1 MIRYLTAGESHGKA
15 LVGIIEGVP
24 AGIDLSSE
32 YIDLQLQRRQQWYGR
47 GSRMRIEEDSVEII
61 SGVRHGKT
69 LGSPISLMIRN
80 LDSKNWE
87 DLMSIES
94 GSDSHEPISI
104 PRPGHAD
111 YSGAIK
117 YGFDDLR
124 NVIERSSARE
134 TAMRVACCT
143 IARKLLEELGI
154 NIGSYVVRIGSNTV
168 SDLKEIKE
176 RIQNLLHQNGGAL
189 NLSHTADKSVVR
201 FLDEEIGARVIDEI
215 DKAKKEGDT
224 LGGIFEII
232 VTGVPIGLGTY
243 VQYDRRLDGQ
253 LAQVLMSI
261 PAVKGVEIGL
271 GFEGANMHGSK
282 VHDPFTIVNG
292 EIKRTSNNA
301 GGIEGGVTNGEPI
314 VLRAVMKPIPTLA
327 KPLQSVHL
335 IDMKEV
341 EARYERSDICAVPS
355 CSIIG
360 EAVIAPVLANAML
373 EKYGGDS
380 LEEIRARYFGERG

>member
-24 AGIDLSSE
+24 AGIELSSE
-32 YIDLQLQRRQQWYGR
+32 YIDLQLRRRQHWYGR

-87 DLMSIES
+87 ELMSIES
-94 GSDSHEPISI
+94 SSDSHDPISI

-111 YSGAIK
+111 YAGAMK

-176 RIQNLLHQNGGAL
+176 RIQNLLHQHEGAL

-232 VTGVPIGLGTY
+232 VTGVPIGLGSY
-243 VQYDRRLDGQ
+243 VHYDRRLDGR

-314 VLRAVMKPIPTLA
+314 ILRAVMKPIPTLA

-335 IDMKEV
+335 RDMKEV

-360 EAVIAPVLANAML
+360 EAVIAPVLANAFL

-380 LEEIRARYFGERG
+380 LEEIRARYFGKKE

>member
-47 GSRMRIEEDSVEII
+47 GSRMRIEEDAVEII

-87 DLMSIES
+87 DLMSIEQS
-94 GSDSHEPISI
+94 SDSHDPISI

-176 RIQNLLHQNGGAL
+176 RIQNLLHQHEGAL
-189 NLSHTADKSVVR
+189 NLSHAADKSVVR
-201 FLDEEIGARVIDEI
+201 FLDEEIEARVIDEI

-232 VTGVPIGLGTY
+232 VTGVPIGLGSY
-243 VQYDRRLDGQ
+243 VHYDRRLDGR

-301 GGIEGGVTNGEPI
+301 GGIEGGITNGEPI

>member
-1 MIRYLTAGESHGKA
+1 
-15 LVGIIEGVP
+15 
-24 AGIDLSSE
+24 
-32 YIDLQLQRRQQWYGR
+32 
-47 GSRMRIEEDSVEII
+47 MRIEEDSVEII

-282 VHDPFTIVNG
+282 VHDSFTIVNG